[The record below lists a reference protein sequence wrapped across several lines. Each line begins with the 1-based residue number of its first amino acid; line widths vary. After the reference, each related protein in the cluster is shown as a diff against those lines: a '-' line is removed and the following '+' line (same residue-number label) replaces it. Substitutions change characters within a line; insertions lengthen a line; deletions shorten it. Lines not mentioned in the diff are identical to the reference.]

1 VEEKPLSR
9 RYSRIAEALCL
20 AVACSFVVS
29 QAVASTPITLS
40 DAWGQALQT
49 NPSLMAGDRNIG
61 IAEGERRQAGVI
73 PNPELSW
80 EVEDTRSATK
90 TTTVQISQPIE
101 LGGKRGARIEMAER
115 SLDSAAIGQEQ
126 LRNEL
131 RAEVVEAFQ
140 GALLAKM
147 RQELAE
153 QSQRLSERGVSV
165 VDARVKAGKAS
176 ALEASRAR
184 LQYEEVRLEAARARD
199 QHINAMNQL
208 LALIGASSTNGEP
221 SLSGDVTD
229 LPAIPSEVA
238 LLTRLDNVPQMRLAR
253 VEIDRQEA
261 GIKVEKSRRIPDL
274 TVSLGSQYSNEDR
287 ERVNLVGLS
296 MPLPLFDRNQGNVL
310 AASRRADQARDLR
323 NAAELRLRS
332 EVQQAYQ
339 QWRTAQ
345 GTINGFEGGLLASA
359 DTALEHTTR
368 GFQMGKFGFIDVLD
382 AQRTLIDVRS
392 RYLQALGEA
401 VAAWVRLERIYG
413 DLSAQADS
421 Y

>member
-1 VEEKPLSR
+1 MSR

-20 AVACSFVVS
+20 AVACSFIVS
-29 QAVASTPITLS
+29 QAVASTPITLG
-40 DAWGQALQT
+40 DAWGQVLQT
-49 NPSLMAGDRNIG
+49 NPSLMAGDRNVG

-80 EVEDTRSATK
+80 EVEDTRSATR

-115 SLDSAAIGQEQ
+115 GIDSAAIGQEQ

-131 RAEVVEAFQ
+131 RAEVVGAFQ

-153 QSQRLSERGVSV
+153 QSQRLSERGVAV

-229 LPAIPSEVA
+229 MPAIPSEVA
-238 LLTRLDNVPQMRLAR
+238 LLSRLDKVPQMRLAR

-261 GIKVEKSRRIPDL
+261 GIEVEKSRRIPDL
-274 TVSLGSQYSNEDR
+274 TVSLGSQYSSADR

-345 GTINGFEGGLLASA
+345 GAISGFEGDLLASA
-359 DTALEHTTR
+359 DSALENTTR

-401 VAAWVRLERIYG
+401 LDAWVRLERIYG

>member
-1 VEEKPLSR
+1 LSR

-20 AVACSFVVS
+20 AVACSFIVG

-131 RAEVVEAFQ
+131 RAEVVGAFQ

-153 QSQRLSERGVSV
+153 QSQRLSERGVAV

-199 QHINAMNQL
+199 QYINAMNQL
-208 LALIGASSTNGEP
+208 LALIGGHP
-221 SLSGDVTD
+221 PV
-229 LPAIPSEVA
+229 
-238 LLTRLDNVPQMRLAR
+238 
-253 VEIDRQEA
+253 
-261 GIKVEKSRRIPDL
+261 
-274 TVSLGSQYSNEDR
+274 VSLASVAMLPICPQY
-287 ERVNLVGLS
+287 
-296 MPLPLFDRNQGNVL
+296 PLKSHF
-310 AASRRADQARDLR
+310 
-323 NAAELRLRS
+323 
-332 EVQQAYQ
+332 
-339 QWRTAQ
+339 
-345 GTINGFEGGLLASA
+345 
-359 DTALEHTTR
+359 
-368 GFQMGKFGFIDVLD
+368 
-382 AQRTLIDVRS
+382 
-392 RYLQALGEA
+392 
-401 VAAWVRLERIYG
+401 
-413 DLSAQADS
+413 
-421 Y
+421 

>member
-1 VEEKPLSR
+1 MSR
-9 RYSRIAEALCL
+9 RYSRVAEALCL
-20 AVACSFVVS
+20 AVACSVVVNH
-29 QAVASTPITLS
+29 AVASTPITLG

-49 NPSLMAGDRNIG
+49 NPSLMAGDRNVG

-80 EVEDTRSATK
+80 EVEDTRSATR

-274 TVSLGSQYSNEDR
+274 TVSLGSQYSSEDR

-345 GTINGFEGGLLASA
+345 GAISGFEGGLLASA
-359 DTALEHTTR
+359 DTALESTTR

-401 VAAWVRLERIYG
+401 LDAWVRLERIYG
-413 DLSAQADS
+413 DLSAQADN

>member
-1 VEEKPLSR
+1 MSR
-9 RYSRIAEALCL
+9 RYSRVAEALCL
-20 AVACSFVVS
+20 AVACSVVVNH
-29 QAVASTPITLS
+29 AVASTPITLG

-49 NPSLMAGDRNIG
+49 NPSLMAGDRNVG

-80 EVEDTRSATK
+80 EVEDTRSATR

-115 SLDSAAIGQEQ
+115 GIDSAAVGQEQ

-131 RAEVVEAFQ
+131 RAEVVGAFQ

-153 QSQRLSERGVSV
+153 QSQRLSERGVAV
-165 VDARVKAGKAS
+165 VDARVKASKAS

-199 QHINAMNQL
+199 QYINAMNQL
-208 LALIGASSTNGEP
+208 LALIGGASASGEP

-229 LPAIPSEVA
+229 MPAIPSEVA
-238 LLTRLDNVPQMRLAR
+238 LLSRLDKVPQMRLAR

-261 GIKVEKSRRIPDL
+261 GIAVEKSRRIPDL
-274 TVSLGSQYSNEDR
+274 TVSLGSQYSSEDR

-345 GTINGFEGGLLASA
+345 GAISGFEGGLLASA
-359 DTALEHTTR
+359 DTALESTTR

-401 VAAWVRLERIYG
+401 LDAWVRLERIYG
-413 DLSAQADS
+413 DLSAQADN